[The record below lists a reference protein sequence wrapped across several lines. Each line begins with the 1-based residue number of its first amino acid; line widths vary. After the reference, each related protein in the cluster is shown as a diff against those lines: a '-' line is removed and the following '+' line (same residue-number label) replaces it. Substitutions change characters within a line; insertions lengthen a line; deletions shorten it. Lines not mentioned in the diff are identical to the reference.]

1 MQEGGADII
10 ELGMPFSD
18 PQADGATIQATAKP
32 HTKQTQTDTKQTL
45 NRHQTDA
52 WVWEHSS
59 DHTRIRAYTHMCHA
73 TRTPTRA
80 HPHTCIHLSHLFTHP
95 RTLCQ
100 ATNQVAL
107 KYGTGIKESLQFVA
121 DARKRGLT
129 APVILMGYYNPI
141 LQVCFLC
148 ACLRARAR
156 ARACVCSIG
165 IKVSHEHHRITN
177 H

>member
-1 MQEGGADII
+1 MCSA
-10 ELGMPFSD
+10 P
-18 PQADGATIQATAKP
+18 ATAKP

-59 DHTRIRAYTHMCHA
+59 DHTRIRAYTHMWHA

-80 HPHTCIHLSHLFTHP
+80 RVDAHSHIHKNIHTHPHTCIHLSDLFTHP
-95 RTLCQ
+95 RALCQ

-141 LQVCFLC
+141 LQVWILC
-148 ACLRARAR
+148 VCVCARAR
-156 ARACVCSIG
+156 VCVLHRNQSQSRAS
-165 IKVSHEHHRITN
+165 SYY
-177 H
+177 